1 MLSESSKRLGRRG
14 RLLVRTLIL
23 LLLAGGMGGA
33 RGKSAEEPKRGN
45 DSGISRVGATDLGL
59 SDSGASGPAE
69 ERRAEVGKGGSVEV
83 RRRVEIVAH
92 RGASWDAPEN
102 TLASLRLAWEQQ
114 ADAIE
119 MDCFLSRDGQ
129 IVVIHDADTRR
140 TAGISGRVADLTFEQ
155 LRRLDVGRWKD
166 PRFSGERIPS
176 LAEALQ
182 TVPAGKRAFIEIK
195 CGPEILPE
203 LGRVLKASGLKPE
216 QTVIISF
223 SEQVIAAVK
232 KQYPER
238 PALWIA
244 ALTPR
249 NGQGQARKVE
259 DVIATAR
266 RIGAEGVDLSA
277 DARVLTAEYARAIRQ
292 AGLFL
297 AVWTVNDVE
306 LARTMIR
313 VGVQSI
319 TTDRPGWLREQ
330 LGRVHPRP

>member
-1 MLSESSKRLGRRG
+1 MLTRIRQHRRIGSLFVGVLLPALGFGVMVKPVAGQNTEVPASSPSKGQ
-14 RLLVRTLIL
+14 
-23 LLLAGGMGGA
+23 AKA
-33 RGKSAEEPKRGN
+33 RPTPGPRPTA
-45 DSGISRVGATDLGL
+45 
-59 SDSGASGPAE
+59 ASG
-69 ERRAEVGKGGSVEV
+69 RAKT
-83 RRRVEIVAH
+83 VEIVAH

-102 TLASLRLAWEQQ
+102 TLASMRLAWEQQ

-140 TAGISGRVADLTFEQ
+140 TAGVGSKVADLTFEQ

-166 PRFSGERIPS
+166 PRFAGERIPT
-176 LAEALQ
+176 LAEVLQ

-223 SEQVIAAVK
+223 SEEVIAAAK

-238 PALWIA
+238 PAYWIA
-244 ALTPR
+244 VLAPR
-249 NGQGQARKVE
+249 NGKGQVRKVE
-259 DVIATAR
+259 EVIATAK

-277 DARVLTAEYARAIRQ
+277 DARLLTAEYARTIRE

-297 AVWTVNDVE
+297 SVWTVNDVE
-306 LARTMIR
+306 LARAMIR

-330 LGRVHPRP
+330 LGLDRPQP